1 MVCCTFLLQEFEFEI
16 KDRKGIENQISDHLS
31 RLEDFSH
38 VNEGQYIREGFPDE
52 QLMVLDIS
60 QVSWYAYI
68 VNLIVSGEYPLGA
81 TTQQKKKL
89 THDAKF
95 YVCEEPFLFNQG
107 VERVVRRCILK
118 SEVIKLI

>member
-1 MVCCTFLLQEFEFEI
+1 MYEGEQIRKEFPN
-16 KDRKGIENQISDHLS
+16 D
-31 RLEDFSH
+31 
-38 VNEGQYIREGFPDE
+38 
-52 QLMVLDIS
+52 QLMALDIS
-60 QVSWYAYI
+60 VPWYADT
-68 VNLIVSGEYPLGA
+68 VNLIVSGDYPPGA